1 MKLNRKYLILGLIF
15 VLIGASISTSATSQI
30 NNSSSERQISSIG
43 DRSWTDNFD
52 SYSLNQFLDGTPDDG
67 GWKGWD
73 SDPAFGAYVVDDQA
87 ISSPHS
93 VEIAYDTDLIHEF
106 FGYTLG
112 QWTFTAW
119 VYVPSDFVGNSYF
132 MILSDYEDGQGENNK
147 WQFVMRF
154 DADNQIVESE
164 NDGNSLILIT
174 DQWVEIR
181 VEIDLDTDWF
191 QLYYDDDLLVER
203 EWTAGWDG
211 AYDGYLKIDAVDLFA
226 YGSSEIYYDDLSLIG
241 DIPIPNLC
249 CQGELSW
256 TGIPPGESMSGTFEV
271 SNCGDE
277 GSELDWEVAEYPEW
291 GTGWT
296 FNPASGIGL
305 TPAQGWQ
312 TVRVDFTAPTEKNK
326 EFTGIIKVINS
337 NIPSEF
343 CEIPIYLKTPKSKQS
358 IENPFL
364 NFLQRHQNL
373 FPLIQQILERLGQ

>member
-1 MKLNRKYLILGLIF
+1 MKLNKKYLILGLIF
-15 VLIGASISTSATSQI
+15 VLIGASISTSATSQT
-30 NNSSSERQISSIG
+30 NNSSSKRQISSIG
-43 DRSWTDNFD
+43 DRSWSDNFD
-52 SYSLNQFLDGTPDDG
+52 SYFLNQFLDGTHDDG

-73 SDPAFGAYVVDDQA
+73 SDPAFGAYVVDNQA
-87 ISSPHS
+87 LSSPHS
-93 VEIAYDTDLIHEF
+93 VEIAYDSDLIHEF

-112 QWTFTAW
+112 QWTFIAW

-132 MILSDYEDGQGENNK
+132 MILSDYEDGAGAENK

-174 DQWVEIR
+174 DQWIEIL
-181 VEIDLDTDWF
+181 VEIDLDSDWF
-191 QLYYDDDLLVER
+191 QLFYDGDLLVER

-211 AYDGYLKIDAVDLFA
+211 AYDGFLKIDAVDLYA
-226 YGSSEIYYDDLSLIG
+226 SGASEIYYDDMSLSG
-241 DIPIPNLC
+241 DIPIPKLC

-256 TGIPPGESMSGTFEV
+256 TGITPGESMSGTFEV

-296 FNPASGIGL
+296 FDPASGIGL
-305 TPAQGWQ
+305 THSQGWQ
-312 TVRVDFTAPTEKNK
+312 TVTVDFTAPTEKNK
-326 EFTGIIKVINS
+326 EFIGTIKVINS

-343 CEIPIYLKTPKSKQS
+343 CEIPIYLKTPKSKQ
-358 IENPFL
+358 IINNPFL
-364 NFLQRHQNL
+364 NFLQNHQNM
-373 FPLIQQILERLGQ
+373 FPLLQKILERLVR